1 MEQFATVDDYEAIYG
16 EVEDA
21 GRVST
26 LLGYASAF
34 IMGQSGFQL
43 NPDDPVQEA
52 NLTRITCALVH
63 RSLSA
68 GDFAGISSYS
78 ESGVG
83 YSANVSISNPAGD
96 FYMTKQERRIL
107 GLGGGRIGQTYPYS
121 VPEVVPDGQTR

>member
-1 MEQFATVDDYEAIYG
+1 MTQFATVDDYEAIYG

-68 GDFAGISSYS
+68 GAWSGFSSVSQGAGGQTAS
-78 ESGVG
+78 VTL
-83 YSANVSISNPAGD
+83 SNPAGD
-96 FYMTKQERRIL
+96 LYMTKQERRIL
-107 GLGGGRIGQTYPYS
+107 GLGGGRIGQTDPFG
-121 VPEVVPDGQTR
+121 EAHDA

>member
-52 NLTRITCALVH
+52 NLTRITCAVVN

-68 GDFAGISSYS
+68 GDLAGVSSYS
-78 ESGVG
+78 ETGIG
-83 YSANVSISNPAGD
+83 YSANVNLSNPAGD
-96 FYMTKQERRIL
+96 FYLTSAERKTII
-107 GLGGGRIGQTYPYS
+107 GGRGRIGMSNAYQQS
-121 VPEVVPDGQTR
+121 GGGDE